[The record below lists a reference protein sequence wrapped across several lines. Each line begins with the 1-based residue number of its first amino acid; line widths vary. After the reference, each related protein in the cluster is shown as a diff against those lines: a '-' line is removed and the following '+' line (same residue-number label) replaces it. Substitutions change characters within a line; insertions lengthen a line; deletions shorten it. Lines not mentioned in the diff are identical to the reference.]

1 MGNSM
6 NSSITR
12 PKVRKGDLVKVL
24 SGKDRGKS
32 GKVLQVYPKKG
43 KILVERINLVK
54 RHTKPSQTNQQGGII
69 EKEAAM
75 NLSKVMVLD
84 PRTNTASRLGRK
96 ALGDGKLVRFVKK
109 SGEMI
114 EATKA

>member
-1 MGNSM
+1 MENPKAVS
-6 NSSITR
+6 R
-12 PKVRKGDLVKVL
+12 PKVRKGDLVRVL

-43 KILVERINLVK
+43 KVLVERINLVK
-54 RHTKPSQTNQQGGII
+54 RHTKPTQKIQQGGIL
-69 EKEAAM
+69 EKEAPL

-84 PRTNTASRLGRK
+84 PRTNTAGRLGRK
-96 ALGDGKLVRFVKK
+96 ALGDGTLVRFVKK
-109 SGEMI
+109 TGEMI

>member
-6 NSSITR
+6 DKSISR

-24 SGKDRGKS
+24 AGKDRGKS
-32 GKVLQVYPKKG
+32 GKVLKVFPKKG
-43 KILVERINLVK
+43 KLLIERINLVK
-54 RHTKPSQTNQQGGII
+54 RHTKPTQKIQQGGIL
-69 EKEAAM
+69 EKEAPM
-75 NLSKVMVLD
+75 HLSKVMVLD

-96 ALGDGKLVRFVKK
+96 SLGDGKLVRFVKK
-109 SGEMI
+109 TGEMI

>member
-1 MGNSM
+1 MENPKAIS
-6 NSSITR
+6 R
-12 PKVRKGDLVKVL
+12 PKVRKGDLVRVL

-32 GKVLQVYPKKG
+32 GKVLAVFPKKG
-43 KILVERINLVK
+43 KLLVERINLVK
-54 RHTKPSQTNQQGGII
+54 RHTKPNQKIQQGGII
-69 EKEAAM
+69 EKEAALS
-75 NLSKVMVLD
+75 LSKVMVLD

-114 EATKA
+114 EATKGA